1 MARNLKQVDETH
13 YPDSMLL
20 QFLNEVEGKVQTEV
34 LMIAPEDTVR
44 YGADDLTSE
53 MIVTAPHDKLYYV
66 YLMAMI
72 DFVNGEYDR
81 YTNSMNLANAHITEW
96 AAWYNRTHRR
106 GKPEELGIYFS
117 AYGIAVKHGYTGTE
131 EEWLASLKGD
141 PGEPVVIRFDQ
152 TSGQLQWKYQNES
165 AWHDVLSL
173 EELQGALVS
182 STIAQA
188 QEAKDAAEAAQAAAE
203 AASSASQ
210 EASEH
215 MAYIGSNGNWYQ
227 WSAGEGKMV
236 DSGVKAQGPIGQTGP
251 QGATGPQGETGPRG
265 PQGLQGIQ
273 GPQGETGPQGGTGPR
288 GPQGPKGDTG
298 SGFKVLGY
306 YATAAALSAAVA
318 NPEAG
323 MAYGVG
329 TAEPYDIYI
338 YDSVSKS
345 WKNNGPLQG
354 AKGDTG
360 VGVANVTFDDDVMTV
375 NLTSGAHYSSGSLR
389 GPQGVKGEPGAKG
402 ETGAAGATGP
412 EGPAGKTP
420 VKGEDYWTAADQT
433 SMVNDVLAALP
444 TADQLVVKLTYSGQ
458 GYYGSD
464 KSYAEVKAAVEAG
477 KVCIAVCDDYVLPNL
492 EMTSAGAVFYFASA
506 EQIVSYTL
514 TAGATSDYAQLDF
527 TRPTTGDIPAAS
539 TASPLMDGTASAG
552 SGTAYARGDHRH
564 PSDTSRLG
572 TSGNGSSVTA
582 GFTQASARSNLVSGE
597 TLAVLFGK
605 IKKWLADLGTLAFKS
620 SVAKSDLA
628 SAVQTSLGKADTAL
642 QAETDPT
649 VPAWAKA
656 ETKPAYTASEVGAL
670 PSTTSIP
677 QPTSVNPKAPGTAA
691 PGTSTYYARADHVHP
706 KQSVSKSDVGLG
718 NVDNVSIN
726 TRLNRTT
733 NVNAADS
740 NHMTYMARGEALFS
754 TETTPSVNG
763 CIAWQYG

>member
-34 LMIAPEDTVR
+34 LMIAPDDTVR

-81 YTNSMNLANAHITEW
+81 YTNSMNLANSHITEW

-165 AWHDVLSL
+165 TWHDVLSL

-251 QGATGPQGETGPRG
+251 QGPQGLQGVQGIQGKQGEKGETGATGATGPKGDTGPKGETGPRG
-265 PQGLQGIQ
+265 PQGLQGV
-273 GPQGETGPQGGTGPR
+273 QGEPG
-288 GPQGPKGDTG
+288 KGLTI
-298 SGFKVLGY
+298 SGY
-306 YATAAALSAAVA
+306 YATAQALADAVT
-318 NPEAG
+318 NPTAG
-323 MAYGVG
+323 DAYGVG

-338 YDSVSKS
+338 YDGVTSAWV
-345 WKNNGPLQG
+345 NNGPLQG
-354 AKGDTG
+354 AKGEKGDKGDKGDTG
-360 VGVANVTFDDDVMTV
+360 AQGEPGKDGRPGAAGAPGATGTTFTPSVSADGTLSWTNDGGKTNPASV
-375 NLTSGAHYSSGSLR
+375 NIK
-389 GPQGVKGEPGAKG
+389 GPQGEQGPQGEPGA
-402 ETGAAGATGP
+402 TGP
-412 EGPAGKTP
+412 QGPAGHTP
-420 VKGEDYWTAADQT
+420 VKGTDYWTAADQT

-444 TADQLVVKLTYSGQ
+444 TWSG
-458 GYYGSD
+458 
-464 KSYAEVKAAVEAG
+464 
-477 KVCIAVCDDYVLPNL
+477 
-492 EMTSAGAVFYFASA
+492 GAY
-506 EQIVSYTL
+506 
-514 TAGATSDYAQLDF
+514 
-527 TRPTTGDIPAAS
+527 
-539 TASPLMDGTASAG
+539 
-552 SGTAYARGDHRH
+552 
-564 PSDTSRLG
+564 
-572 TSGNGSSVTA
+572 
-582 GFTQASARSNLVSGE
+582 
-597 TLAVLFGK
+597 
-605 IKKWLADLGTLAFKS
+605 
-620 SVAKSDLA
+620 
-628 SAVQTSLGKADTAL
+628 
-642 QAETDPT
+642 
-649 VPAWAKA
+649 
-656 ETKPAYTASEVGAL
+656 
-670 PSTTSIP
+670 
-677 QPTSVNPKAPGTAA
+677 
-691 PGTSTYYARADHVHP
+691 
-706 KQSVSKSDVGLG
+706 
-718 NVDNVSIN
+718 
-726 TRLNRTT
+726 
-733 NVNAADS
+733 
-740 NHMTYMARGEALFS
+740 
-754 TETTPSVNG
+754 
-763 CIAWQYG
+763 